1 MSHLRNLRV
10 QLQERRNRL
19 YKCGHRT
26 YDAELQYLLQFLE
39 NNSYI
44 QCLVTALDA
53 NDSVDFESWC
63 NGQNHHGGPQFPG
76 SEEGRAKVCYN
87 ILKQCVYSPNGDV
100 WFQWGRLFSSENK
113 FDPMLRDL
121 TEAVVDPFV
130 NYLHDRIDEAG
141 NVLYLIE
148 RFKQKVEWFQR
159 AELYRQ
165 YVENTAIGETNLD
178 QALREGLFDGGVD
191 YPFSQPVSPSGRAD
205 VVAQLGSDDPLVL
218 EVKVFDPERGKN
230 NSHLRQGFQQILRYA
245 EDYNQS
251 LGYLVIFNCAD
262 QQLVFSSEETAE
274 LEIPYRFPYS
284 GKTFF
289 IITIDVH
296 PEVPSAS
303 KEKPSNRRVIDVR
316 DLVGL

>member
-1 MSHLRNLRV
+1 M
-10 QLQERRNRL
+10 
-19 YKCGHRT
+19 
-26 YDAELQYLLQFLE
+26 
-39 NNSYI
+39 
-44 QCLVTALDA
+44 
-53 NDSVDFESWC
+53 
-63 NGQNHHGGPQFPG
+63 
-76 SEEGRAKVCYN
+76 
-87 ILKQCVYSPNGDV
+87 
-100 WFQWGRLFSSENK
+100 
-113 FDPMLRDL
+113 
-121 TEAVVDPFV
+121 
-130 NYLHDRIDEAG
+130 HDRIDEAG
-141 NVLYLIE
+141 NVLYIIE

-165 YVENTAIGETNLD
+165 YVENTAIGEANLD

-251 LGYLVIFNCAD
+251 LGYLIIFNCAD

-296 PEVPSAS
+296 PKVLSAS

-316 DLVGL
+316 DLV